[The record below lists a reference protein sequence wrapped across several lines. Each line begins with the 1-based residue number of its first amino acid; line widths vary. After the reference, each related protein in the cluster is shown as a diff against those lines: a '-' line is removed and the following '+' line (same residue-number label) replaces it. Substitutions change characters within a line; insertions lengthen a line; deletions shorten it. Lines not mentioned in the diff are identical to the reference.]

1 MAKAKL
7 KNPWDQ
13 CKKCMPAKCCTYFSL
28 GVDEPEDRKDFE
40 AMLWQIAHK
49 GVSFYI
55 YRKDWYMMVDTVC
68 EFLTPENK
76 CAIYETRP
84 YICKEHSIDTCEY
97 TEDDDDDYG
106 FTEHFKSYDELM
118 AWIRENT
125 YLRFKKQPDR
135 ELPSKNKG
143 RPRKAATA

>member
-1 MAKAKL
+1 MAKKKI
-7 KNPWDQ
+7 KNPWNQ
-13 CKKCMPAKCCTYFSL
+13 CKKCLPAKCCTYFSL
-28 GVDEPEDRKDFE
+28 EVDEPEDRKDFD

-55 YRKDWYMMVDTVC
+55 YRKAWYMMVDTIC

-97 TEDDDDDYG
+97 TGDDYG
-106 FTEHFKSYDELM
+106 FTEHFKSYDELL
-118 AWIRENT
+118 AWIKENT
-125 YLRFKKQPDR
+125 NFRFKDR
-135 ELPSKNKG
+135 PNRETPSKSNI
-143 RPRKAATA
+143 RPLKAATA